1 MEHDLLKTEGM
12 AVGYRGVPMIENIT
26 LQVKKGEIL
35 TLIGPNGSGKS
46 TILKSL
52 IRQLNLLAGTVYL
65 SGRDMKNMGEREVAR
80 SLSILRR
87 RGGHGA
93 VPLHRAPGDIIPAGP
108 RGCAGIPG
116 AGSRG
121 GAL

>member
-12 AVGYRGVPMIENIT
+12 AVGYRGVPLIENIT

-80 SLSILRR
+80 SLSILMTERVHPELMTCGDVVATGR
-87 RGGHGA
+87 YPYTGRLGCW
-93 VPLHRAPGDIIPAGP
+93 PGPSAKSP
-108 RGCAGIPG
+108 M
-116 AGSRG
+116 
-121 GAL
+121 